1 MKESYSEDLA
11 SHAGPEPYAGDGNIS
26 GVAWARGTRR
36 PAIELRYHLFRAPK
50 SYGGTKAT
58 SVASLLARRG
68 PGTAE
73 SETLSMCG
81 NSKRENREILSA
93 SVRGLE
99 SVAMTQPRGT
109 IDERHGRK
117 GRYGRR

>member
-11 SHAGPEPYAGDGNIS
+11 SRTGPESYAGDGNIA
-26 GVAWARGTRR
+26 GVALARGTRR

-58 SVASLLARRG
+58 SDASLSARRG

-73 SETLSMCG
+73 SETLSMCE

-99 SVAMTQPRGT
+99 SAATAQPRGT
-109 IDERHGRK
+109 IEERHGRK
-117 GRYGRR
+117 GRYARR